1 MTVQCRVCKRI
12 RVNGKYRLPWPG
24 ELSRE
29 VAETYCPRCAADTL
43 ERIQSGEL
51 ARSATRRLRQRA
63 THAHL
68 SSCTAALS
76 VPTTGAPLG
85 GAPVPF
91 QSNRQPRERGVTPP
105 TARSAPS
112 RRRRA

>member
-1 MTVQCRVCKRI
+1 MIVQCRVCRRI

-24 ELSRE
+24 ELTRE

-63 THAHL
+63 THA
-68 SSCTAALS
+68 
-76 VPTTGAPLG
+76 
-85 GAPVPF
+85 F
-91 QSNRQPRERGVTPP
+91 
-105 TARSAPS
+105 
-112 RRRRA
+112 